1 MNAAQYHGH
10 HVWRRFRRQQLWR
23 QLKANKVAMLSSCV
37 LLLLLL
43 IGLLAPW
50 LSPFDPADLTQQ
62 SIMDAELP
70 PAWYGQGDSRYL
82 LGTDGLGRDLL
93 SSVMHGIRTSL
104 WVGFWAVLLQL
115 CLGTILGLCAGYF
128 GGWVDRIVMRLAD
141 LQLTFSSLMLAI
153 LVLAITRAA
162 IGPQEYHLWSPW
174 LLVLVLGLA
183 DWPQYARTL
192 RASVLNEKHK
202 DYVAAAQV
210 LGFSSRHIMVLHILP
225 NTLSPLLVIA
235 TLQVAHVILAE
246 AALSF
251 LGIGMAYGNPSLGGM
266 IGSGFEYMLSGLW
279 WITLVPG
286 LALVL
291 LLLSI
296 NLVADWLRDA
306 LDPKNIGQRP

>member
-10 HVWRRFRRQQLWR
+10 HIWRRFRRQQLWL
-23 QLKANKVAMLSSCV
+23 QLKANKVAFISSVILV
-37 LLLLLL
+37 LLTLTA
-43 IGLLAPW
+43 LLAPW
-50 LSPFDPADLTQQ
+50 LSPFNPADLQQ
-62 SIMDAELP
+62 QNIMDAELP
-70 PAWYGQGDSRYL
+70 PAWNEQGDNRFI

-93 SSVMHGIRTSL
+93 SSLMHGIRTSL

-115 CLGTILGLCAGYF
+115 TLGTVLGLCAGYF
-128 GGWVDRIVMRLAD
+128 GGWLDRMVMRLAD
-141 LQLTFSSLMLAI
+141 FQLTFSSLMLAI

-162 IGPQEYHLWSPW
+162 MGAHDYHVWSPW
-174 LLVLVLGLA
+174 LLILVLGLA

-192 RASVLNEKHK
+192 RASVLAEKHK

-210 LGFSSRHIMVLHILP
+210 LGYRSRHIMVMQILP

-251 LGIGMAYGNPSLGGM
+251 LGIGMPYGNPSLGGM
-266 IGSGFEYMLSGLW
+266 MGSGFEYMLSGLW
-279 WITLVPG
+279 WIALMPG
-286 LALVL
+286 VALVL

-306 LDPKNIGQRP
+306 LDPKNIGQQQ

>member
-10 HVWRRFRRQQLWR
+10 HIWRRFRRQQLWL
-23 QLKANKVAMLSSCV
+23 QLKANKVAFISSVILV
-37 LLLLLL
+37 LLTLTA
-43 IGLLAPW
+43 LLAPW
-50 LSPFDPADLTQQ
+50 LSPFNPADLQQ
-62 SIMDAELP
+62 QNIMDAELP
-70 PAWYGQGDSRYL
+70 PAWNEQGDNRFI

-93 SSVMHGIRTSL
+93 SSLMHGIRTSL

-115 CLGTILGLCAGYF
+115 TLGTVLGLCAGYF
-128 GGWVDRIVMRLAD
+128 GGWLDRMVMRLAD
-141 LQLTFSSLMLAI
+141 FQLTFSSLMLAI

-162 IGPQEYHLWSPW
+162 MGAHDYHVWSPW
-174 LLVLVLGLA
+174 LLILVLGLA

-192 RASVLNEKHK
+192 RASVLAEKHK
-202 DYVAAAQV
+202 NYVAAAQV
-210 LGFSSRHIMVLHILP
+210 LGYRSRHIMVMQILP

-251 LGIGMAYGNPSLGGM
+251 LGIGMPYGNPSLGGM
-266 IGSGFEYMLSGLW
+266 MGSGFEYMLSGLW
-279 WITLVPG
+279 WIALMPG
-286 LALVL
+286 VALVL

-306 LDPKNIGQRP
+306 LDPKNIGQQQ

>member
-10 HVWRRFRRQQLWR
+10 HIWRRFRRQQLWL
-23 QLKANKVAMLSSCV
+23 QLKANKVALISSV
-37 LLLLLL
+37 ILLLLTLTA
-43 IGLLAPW
+43 LLAPW
-50 LSPFDPADLTQQ
+50 LSLFNPADLQQ
-62 SIMDAELP
+62 QNIMDAELP
-70 PAWYGQGDSRYL
+70 PVWYEQGDSRFL

-93 SSVMHGIRTSL
+93 SSLMHGIRTSL

-115 CLGTILGLCAGYF
+115 TLGTVLGLSAGYF
-128 GGWVDRIVMRLAD
+128 GGWLDRMVMRLAD
-141 LQLTFSSLMLAI
+141 FQLTFSSLMLAI

-162 IGPQEYHLWSPW
+162 MGAHDYHVWSPW
-174 LLVLVLGLA
+174 LLILVLGLA

-192 RASVLNEKHK
+192 RANVLAEKHK

-210 LGFSSRHIMVLHILP
+210 LGYRSRHIMVMQILP

-251 LGIGMAYGNPSLGGM
+251 LGIGIPYGNPSLGGM
-266 IGSGFEYMLSGLW
+266 MGSGFEYMLSGLW
-279 WITLVPG
+279 WIALMPG
-286 LALVL
+286 VALVL

-306 LDPKNIGQRP
+306 LDPKNIGQQQ